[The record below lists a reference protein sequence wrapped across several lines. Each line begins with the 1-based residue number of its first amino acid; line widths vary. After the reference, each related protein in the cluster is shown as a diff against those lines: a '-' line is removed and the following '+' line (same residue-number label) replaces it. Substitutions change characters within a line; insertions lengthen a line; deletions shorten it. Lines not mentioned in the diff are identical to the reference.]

1 MGSECITEPIKALGA
16 FLSYDGD
23 KNNDKNLFTKIRKMK
38 TKLNIWQTQSLSLY
52 DSSMLAK
59 TEGVSQLIYPAS
71 MLTVPEATIQKKQAE
86 RFVFFFVREQKG

>member
-1 MGSECITEPIKALGA
+1 
-16 FLSYDGD
+16 
-23 KNNDKNLFTKIRKMK
+23 MK

-71 MLTVPEATIQKKQAE
+71 MLTVPEAAIQKKPAE